1 MNRFVTQGMKAVL
14 LATVLG
20 IGAAGLSGCTEEK
33 KEEATAPVIRPVKIV
48 EIAKADARKLT
59 YSGSV
64 QSRTEMNLGFRV
76 AGKVNDRSV
85 NIGDRV
91 RKGEVLA
98 RLDPTDYSLAV
109 QAAEANLDAAAK
121 AVETAR
127 LANDRVR
134 MLFKTN
140 TVAQSQ
146 VDQAQLAYDQ
156 AVASRIAAE
165 AALDQARNQLA
176 YTELASD
183 RDGIVSLVSAEPG
196 QIVSAGSPILTVVA
210 DDEKEIKFAVPETE
224 IGNFSI
230 GQTVEASFWSDKAL
244 TLAGKVRE
252 VSGSADP
259 QSRTFQVRVSLP
271 GNDKVLIG
279 MTATIEAKIDASAG
293 SYSVPLSAL
302 AEKDG
307 GKIVW
312 TVDAAKAT
320 VHARPITVSG
330 FTGDGVDVMSGLR
343 PGDLVV
349 AAGTQFMRENL
360 TVKLPDIGA
369 MAENLV
375 Q

>member
-33 KEEATAPVIRPVKIV
+33 KEEAAAPVIRPVKIV

>member
-1 MNRFVTQGMKAVL
+1 MNRFVTQGLKAIL
-14 LATVLG
+14 LATALG
-20 IGAAGLSGCTEEK
+20 IGAVGLSGCTEEK
-33 KEEATAPVIRPVKIV
+33 KEEAAAPVIRPVKVV
-48 EIAKADARKLT
+48 EIAGADQRKLT

-76 AGKVNDRSV
+76 AGKVNERAVD
-85 NIGDRV
+85 IGDRV

-98 RLDPTDYSLAV
+98 RLDPTDYRLAV

-127 LANDRVR
+127 LANERVR

-165 AALDQARNQLA
+165 ASLDQARNQLA

-271 GNDKVLIG
+271 KSDKVLIG
-279 MTATIEAKIDASAG
+279 MTATVEAKLDASAG

-320 VHARPITVSG
+320 VHARPIKVSG
-330 FTGDGVDVMSGLR
+330 FTGDGVDVMSGLK

>member
-1 MNRFVTQGMKAVL
+1 MNRFVTQGLKAIL
-14 LATVLG
+14 LATALG
-20 IGAAGLSGCTEEK
+20 IGAIGLSGCTEEK
-33 KEEATAPVIRPVKIV
+33 KEEAAAPVIRPVKVV
-48 EIAKADARKLT
+48 EIAGADQRKLT

-76 AGKVNDRSV
+76 AGKVNERAVD
-85 NIGDRV
+85 IGDRV

-98 RLDPTDYSLAV
+98 RLDPTDYRLAV

-127 LANDRVR
+127 LANERVR

-165 AALDQARNQLA
+165 ASLDQARNQLA

-271 GNDKVLIG
+271 KSDKVLIG
-279 MTATIEAKIDASAG
+279 MTATVEAKLDASAG

-320 VHARPITVSG
+320 VHARPIKVSG
-330 FTGDGVDVMSGLR
+330 FTGDGVDVMSGLK